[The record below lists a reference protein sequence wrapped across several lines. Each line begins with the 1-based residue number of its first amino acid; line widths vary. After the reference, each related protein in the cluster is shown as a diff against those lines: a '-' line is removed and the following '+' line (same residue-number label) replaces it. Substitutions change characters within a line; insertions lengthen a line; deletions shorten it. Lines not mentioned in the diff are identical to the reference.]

1 MRLSNEV
8 KVGMAVFVAVII
20 FFAGIMY
27 LRGVD
32 FGKKEYSLT
41 ILYENVGGLR
51 AGSPIMVAGYTVGKV
66 EDMRLHGT
74 GIAVETS
81 LESNVHLPIDS
92 QALIK
97 SASIMGGKYIAIT
110 PGNSPQTLASGDT
123 LRGTYQPDL
132 TELTSTLAPIS
143 SNVLGILQ
151 NVNNT
156 FDAKTRRGLQN
167 IVADVDKATW
177 ELEQIIRSQGG
188 KIDYVVGNLATM
200 SENLARFSTGLDTM
214 AVSQRSK
221 LDSSLA
227 IVRSIATNLQTASE
241 ELKSTTRSLDAVA
254 QRIEMGEGTI
264 GLLSRDPRLY
274 NNLDSLAANLN
285 ALVIDLKENPTRYVR
300 LSLF

>member
-1 MRLSNEV
+1 MKLSNEV

-20 FFAGIMY
+20 FFAGVMY
-27 LRGVD
+27 LRGVS
-32 FGKKEYSLT
+32 FQKTEYALT
-41 ILYENVGGLR
+41 IIYENVGGLR

-66 EDMRLHGT
+66 EDLQLHGA
-74 GIAVETS
+74 GIAVHAS
-81 LESNVHLPIDS
+81 IESDVHLPNDS

-110 PGNSPQTLASGDT
+110 PGISLQTLANGDT
-123 LRGTYQPDL
+123 LRGSYQPDL

-151 NVNNT
+151 NVNTT
-156 FDAKTRRGLQN
+156 FDEKTRRGLQN
-167 IVADVDKATW
+167 IVVDVDKATS
-177 ELEQIIRSQGG
+177 ELEKIIRKQGG
-188 KIDYVVGNLATM
+188 KIDYVVGNLSSM
-200 SENLARFSTGLDTM
+200 SENLARFSTGLDTI

-227 IVRSIATNLQTASE
+227 IVRAIAGNLHTASE

-285 ALVIDLKENPTRYVR
+285 SLVIDLKENPTRYVR

>member
-1 MRLSNEV
+1 MKLSNEV

-20 FFAGIMY
+20 FFAGVMY
-27 LRGVD
+27 LRGVS
-32 FGKKEYSLT
+32 FKKSDYSLT
-41 ILYENVGGLR
+41 IVYENVGGLR
-51 AGSPIMVAGYTVGKV
+51 PGSPIMVAGYTVGKV
-66 EDMRLHGT
+66 EDMQLYGA
-74 GIAVETS
+74 GIAVQAS
-81 LESNVHLPIDS
+81 IESDVHLPKDS

-97 SASIMGGKYIAIT
+97 SASIMGGKFIAIT
-110 PGNSPQTLASGDT
+110 PGNSAQTLASGDT

-156 FDAKTRRGLQN
+156 FDEKTRRGLQN
-167 IVADVDKATW
+167 IVLDVDKATA

-188 KIDYVVGNLATM
+188 KIDYVVGNLTTM

-214 AVSQRSK
+214 AVGQRSK

-227 IVRSIATNLQTASE
+227 IVRSIASNLQTASE

-254 QRIEMGEGTI
+254 QRIEMGQGTI

-285 ALVIDLKENPTRYVR
+285 SLVIDLKENPTRYVR